1 MAFCRTANLVYAALP
16 FRPLR
21 DWLIR
26 THMERCPR
34 CQERLASP
42 EEARGLLVAPGQ
54 LGDPSA
60 LWRRIAAEAGRAAGL
75 TDARPAPAGAGWR
88 WAAVLATVLV
98 VAVTGFW
105 LLRETG
111 GPGLGPGGAAAA
123 GRFEL
128 AYVKV
133 GGAPAQAFVY
143 QAQGTDTVFVWA
155 QRTP

>member
-1 MAFCRTANLVYAALP
+1 MAFCKTADFIYVALP

-34 CQERLASP
+34 CQERLISP

-54 LGDPSA
+54 MGDTTV
-60 LWRRIAAEAGRAAGL
+60 LWRRIAGKAGRTDGL
-75 TDARPAPAGAGWR
+75 PETRPAPAGAGWR
-88 WAAVLATVLV
+88 WAAALATVLA
-98 VAVTGFW
+98 VAATGFW

-111 GPGLGPGGAAAA
+111 GPGLGPGGAAPA

-133 GGAPAQAFVY
+133 GGAPAQTFVY
-143 QAQGTDTVFVWA
+143 QAQGTGTIFVWA

>member
-1 MAFCRTANLVYAALP
+1 MAFCRTANFVYAALP

-34 CQERLASP
+34 CQERLLSP

-54 LGDPSA
+54 LGDPLA
-60 LWRRIAAEAGRAAGL
+60 RWRRIAGEAGRAAGL
-75 TDARPAPAGAGWR
+75 PETRPAAAGAGWR
-88 WAAVLATVLV
+88 WAAAMATVLA
-98 VAVTGFW
+98 VAATGFW
-105 LLRETG
+105 LLHETG
-111 GPGLGPGGAAAA
+111 GPAVGPGRAAAA
-123 GRFEL
+123 ERFEL